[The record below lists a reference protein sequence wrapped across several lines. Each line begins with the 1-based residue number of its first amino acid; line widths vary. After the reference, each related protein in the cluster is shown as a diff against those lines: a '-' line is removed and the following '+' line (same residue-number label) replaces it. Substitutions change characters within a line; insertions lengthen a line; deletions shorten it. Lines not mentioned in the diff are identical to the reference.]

1 MTLNEI
7 QKRTEK
13 LYENINSENTEDQL
27 KSLKLK
33 LYNHGSILFSNNK
46 DAILKYQLISNQLN
60 YLEHL
65 VSKQKTYNTEMDFLN
80 TEETDWASE

>member
-13 LYENINSENTEDQL
+13 LYKIINSENTEDQL

-60 YLEHL
+60 YLEYL
-65 VSKQKTYNTEMDFLN
+65 VSKQKTYNIEIDFFN
-80 TEETDWASE
+80 TDETDWASE